1 MLFVLALTLGKAV
14 FHLVSLDL
22 SGKVVVRKS
31 FAVHFVVR
39 PTRYAIETFNTLELA
54 GFCHVRL
61 SGKLPPGVIIRFRS
75 CSMKAVS
82 C

>member
-39 PTRYAIETFNTLELA
+39 PTRYAIETFNTLPGRP
-54 GFCHVRL
+54 GFV
-61 SGKLPPGVIIRFRS
+61 
-75 CSMKAVS
+75 M
-82 C
+82 